1 MGLAGPAPFYLLIN
15 RENMKTLIIS
25 RLTQTLH
32 LINDVK
38 KEHHLM
44 LALMV
49 LWGIITNLFSS
60 PEMSTGI
67 NQSVPIMIVIA
78 LITFLILLYLCWW
91 LLERAWQRVGLPGV
105 RVMVLQLRKMSVCE
119 QLGFYWLSF
128 ALLLLVGLGCLATIL

>member
-1 MGLAGPAPFYLLIN
+1 MV
-15 RENMKTLIIS
+15 S
-25 RLTQTLH
+25 
-32 LINDVK
+32 
-38 KEHHLM
+38 LM
-44 LALMV
+44 L

-91 LLERAWQRVGLPGV
+91 LLERAWRRVGLPGV
-105 RVMVLQLRKMSVCE
+105 RVMVLQFRKMKACE

>member
-1 MGLAGPAPFYLLIN
+1 
-15 RENMKTLIIS
+15 
-25 RLTQTLH
+25 
-32 LINDVK
+32 
-38 KEHHLM
+38 M

-105 RVMVLQLRKMSVCE
+105 RVMVLQFRKMSVCG
-119 QLGFYWLSF
+119 QLGFYWFSF